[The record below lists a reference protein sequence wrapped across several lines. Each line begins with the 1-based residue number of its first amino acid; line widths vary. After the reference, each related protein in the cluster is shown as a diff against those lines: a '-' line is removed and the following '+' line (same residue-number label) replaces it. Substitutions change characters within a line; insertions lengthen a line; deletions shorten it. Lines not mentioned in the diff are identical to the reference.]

1 MSAGLMNGFNALKYI
16 HHPENQLPNSRSRLI
31 KILHGIIISVNIITA
46 GIVTG

>member
-1 MSAGLMNGFNALKYI
+1 MSAGLMNGFNALKY
-16 HHPENQLPNSRSRLI
+16 PENQLPNSRSRLI